1 MRNRHKMRWGA
12 VSLTAA
18 AMCLGSFV
26 VSAAAESAEGEVL
39 IALSDDEVQVDG
51 KTISTE
57 SSDAVYAG
65 ADIIYYQEGQESTY
79 GAGDQDEAHSASE
92 AEAHNVIT
100 ITKAGTYRVTG
111 SLSAGQIAIDLGEEA
126 KDDEQAKVTL
136 ILDNADI
143 TCSVA
148 PAIMVYAAYE
158 CGSDDTE
165 TASSDV
171 DTTQAGF
178 TLVLADDSE
187 NTVNGSHVAKIYKEG
202 TTQEDID
209 SGEAKKAWKM
219 DAAIESYVSFNIEAQ
234 EEGSGSLTVNA
245 DNEGIESAMHLTI
258 DGGNIT
264 IYSADDAINASED
277 DVSVIT
283 INGGSITANAGAGQ
297 EGDGI
302 DSNGW
307 IVINDGYVVASA
319 NGASAD
325 SGVDSDRGILINGGT
340 VLASGNMYDAVSEE
354 SAAAYMVL
362 NFSETQ
368 QADQL
373 LMLKNSEGEPVTA
386 FYAENAFTT
395 MVYAAPELQEG
406 EYTLYS
412 VSDVTGEQKGTIYT
426 EITDYLNEKQL
437 TYGSTAMNEGPGG
450 FAGPMGGMQPG
461 EMPEGMGEGEMPELP
476 EGMNAGEM
484 PNMPEGMGEGE
495 MPELPEGV
503 NAGEMPNMPEGERPE
518 LPEGVSEG
526 EMPQMPGQMQGSDAQ
541 SGERQTVM
549 SITAGGNTFSQISA
563 AEAEASEES

>member
-1 MRNRHKMRWGA
+1 MVRWGA
-12 VSLTAA
+12 ASLAA

-26 VSAAAESAEGEVL
+26 VSAAESAEGEVL
-39 IALSDDEVQVDG
+39 IALSDDEIRVDG

-57 SSDAVYAG
+57 NSDAVYTG
-65 ADIIYYQEGQESTY
+65 ADIIYYREGQESTY
-79 GAGDQDEAHSASE
+79 GEGDQDDEHSAEE
-92 AEAHNVIT
+92 AEAQNVIT
-100 ITKAGTYRVTG
+100 ITQAGTYRVTG

-234 EEGSGSLTVNA
+234 EEGNGSLTVNA

-283 INGGSITANAGAGQ
+283 INGGSINANAGDGQ

-307 IVINDGYVVASA
+307 IVINDGYVIASA

-340 VLASGNMYDAVSEE
+340 VLASGNMYDAISTE
-354 SAAAYMVL
+354 SAATYIVL

-368 QADQL
+368 QAKQL
-373 LMLKNSEGEPVTA
+373 LMLKNSEGKAVTA

-406 EYTLYS
+406 EYTLYA
-412 VSDVTGEQKGTIYT
+412 VSDVTGEQKGTVYT
-426 EITDYLNEKQL
+426 ELTDYRDETQL
-437 TYGSTAMNEGPGG
+437 TYGSTVMNGGPGG
-450 FAGPMGGMQPG
+450 SAGAMGDRQPG
-461 EMPEGMGEGEMPELP
+461 
-476 EGMNAGEM
+476 
-484 PNMPEGMGEGE
+484 NMPEGMGE
-495 MPELPEGV
+495 
-503 NAGEMPNMPEGERPE
+503 GEMPNMPEGERPE
-518 LPEGVSEG
+518 LPEGMSEGEMPNMPESAQAEEQSGMPEGERPELPEGMSEG
-526 EMPQMPGQMQGSDAQ
+526 EMPQMPGQMQGSETQ
-541 SGERQTVM
+541 SGESQTVM
-549 SITAGGNTFSQISA
+549 TITAGGNTFSQISA
-563 AEAEASEES
+563 TEVEASEVTSEE